1 MTPLENLATWVS
13 GVRPDDVPD
22 AQHDLVRGRLL
33 DTLGL
38 IAAASTEPVCRSVLA
53 WAEGYAETGAAT
65 VIIGGGRYPPAVA
78 ALVHGTLAHA
88 RDFDD
93 TFPESV
99 VHPGSM
105 VVSAVLSVAEAT
117 DADFPALSTAIVL
130 GYEVAARLGKVAGRG
145 FHARG
150 FHATGVVGPLAAA
163 AAAGHLLRLD
173 ADAMADALGLATSMS
188 GGLLAFLADGGWSK
202 WLHTG
207 WAAHG
212 GITAA
217 ELARGGFRGPRHALH
232 HPAGL
237 YGAFLGADTPDLTGL
252 TEKLGATWLGGEAR
266 PKYYPCAHVIQ
277 PYIDAVLALRR
288 EGEADPAHV
297 ASIRCTLAP
306 WALPIVATPR
316 AAKIAPRNDLEAIAS
331 LPFIL
336 AAALADSKVDLD
348 TLRTE
353 TLMREDICRLA
364 ARIDCEADAAL
375 GSGFDGRL
383 VLQRTDGAVVRREA
397 KLADGGFERI
407 RQKFHANA
415 ARLFAPAVAQALDEA
430 LCQGQPGGR
439 EILRLALGK
448 A

>member
-1 MTPLENLATWVS
+1 MTPLEHLAAWIS
-13 GVRPDDVPD
+13 GVRSADIPQ
-22 AQHDLVRGRLL
+22 AQHELTRGRLL

-38 IAAASTEPVCRSVLA
+38 IAAAATEPVSRSALA
-53 WAEGYAETGAAT
+53 WAQPYCRAGGAT
-65 VIIGGGRYPPAVA
+65 ILVDGSRCPPAVA

-105 VVSAVLSVAEAT
+105 VVAAALALAEAV
-117 DADFPALSTAIVL
+117 DADFSALSTAIVL

-150 FHATGVVGPLAAA
+150 FHATGVVGPLATAA
-163 AAAGHLLRLD
+163 TAAHLLKLD
-173 ADAMADALGLATSMS
+173 ATATADALGLASSMS

-217 ELARGGFRGPRHALH
+217 ELARGGFRGPHHAFD

-237 YGAFLGADTPDLTGL
+237 YGAFLGDPAADLTAL
-252 TEKLGATWLGGEAR
+252 TRDLGTLWCGSEAQ

-277 PYIDAVLALRR
+277 PYIDAVLALRA
-288 EGEADPAHV
+288 EGRAAPDQV
-297 ASIRCTLAP
+297 AAIRCVLAP
-306 WALPIVATPR
+306 WALPIVAVPR
-316 AAKIAPRNDLEAIAS
+316 ELKIAPRNDLEAIAS
-331 LPFIL
+331 LPFML
-336 AAALADSKVDLD
+336 AAALADGSVDLD
-348 TLRTE
+348 TLSPE
-353 TLMREDICRLA
+353 TLARGDLRRLA
-364 ARIDCEADAAL
+364 ARVDCAADETL
-375 GSGFDGRL
+375 GRGFDGRL
-383 VLQRTDGAVVRREA
+383 TLQRSDGAELTRPVAVAE
-397 KLADGGFERI
+397 GSFERL
-407 RQKFHANA
+407 RRKFHANA
-415 ARLFAPAVAQALDEA
+415 ARGYTPAAAQALDEA
-430 LCQGQPGGR
+430 LRAGQPGGR
-439 EILRLALGK
+439 DIARLAR